1 MLGFHAITEASFA
14 SLTDTLGHVS
24 TVVGTTALGDE
35 TVTAAA
41 TATIDFEL
49 ISATTALGTLASV
62 TGKANV
68 FPTGISLLLNEPN
81 VIVWGELVA
90 VGGSS
95 WSDISTG
102 VSQTWTDIEA

>member
-24 TVVGTTALGDE
+24 TVVGTMALGSE
-35 TVTAAA
+35 TVTADANTTISSAA
-41 TATIDFEL
+41 
-49 ISATTALGTLASV
+49 SATSALGTLASIS
-62 TGKANV
+62 GKANV

-81 VIVWGELVA
+81 VIVWGEFVA
-90 VGGSS
+90 SGGSS
-95 WSDISTG
+95 WSNLSTG

>member
-35 TVTAAA
+35 TVTAGAS
-41 TATIDFEL
+41 ATIDFQL
-49 ISATTALGTLASV
+49 ISATSALGTLASV

>member
-1 MLGFHAITEASFA
+1 MLGFNAISQTPFA
-14 SLTDTLGHVS
+14 SLPMALGHVS
-24 TVVGTTALGDE
+24 TVAGTTALGSE
-35 TVTAAA
+35 TVTADANTTISSAA
-41 TATIDFEL
+41 
-49 ISATTALGTLASV
+49 SATSALGTLASV

-68 FPTGISLLLNEPN
+68 FPTGISLLMNEPN

>member
-24 TVVGTTALGDE
+24 TVVGTTALGSE
-35 TVTAAA
+35 TVTADANTTISSAA
-41 TATIDFEL
+41 
-49 ISATTALGTLASV
+49 SATSALGTLASIS
-62 TGKANV
+62 GKANV

-81 VIVWGELVA
+81 VIVWGKLVA
-90 VGGSS
+90 SGGSS
-95 WSDISTG
+95 WSDLSTG

>member
-1 MLGFHAITEASFA
+1 MLGFNAISQTPFA
-14 SLTDTLGHVS
+14 SLPMALGHVS
-24 TVVGTTALGDE
+24 TVAGTTALGDE

-41 TATIDFEL
+41 SATIDFD

-95 WSDISTG
+95 WSEISPSG
-102 VSQTWTDIEA
+102 VLTTWTDIEA

>member
-24 TVVGTTALGDE
+24 TVVGTTALGSE
-35 TVTAAA
+35 TVTADANTTISSAA
-41 TATIDFEL
+41 
-49 ISATTALGTLASV
+49 SATSALGTLASV

>member
-41 TATIDFEL
+41 SATIDFD
-49 ISATTALGTLASV
+49 ISATTSLGSLSSV
-62 TGKANV
+62 TGTANI
-68 FPTGISLLLNEPN
+68 FPTGIAALGQVGNE
-81 VIVWGELVA
+81 VVWSIFA
-90 VGGSS
+90 DFPSNTYS
-95 WSDISTG
+95 KITTG
-102 VSQTWTDIEA
+102 ASQTWTEILP

>member
-1 MLGFHAITEASFA
+1 MLGFHAITEAPFA

-41 TATIDFEL
+41 SATIDFD
-49 ISATTALGTLASV
+49 ISATTALGTLASIS
-62 TGKANV
+62 GKANV

-90 VGGSS
+90 SGGSS
-95 WSDISTG
+95 WSNLSTG

>member
-24 TVVGTTALGDE
+24 TVVGTTALG
-35 TVTAAA
+35 TAVGKANADVSISSAA
-41 TATIDFEL
+41 
-49 ISATTALGTLASV
+49 SATTALGTLASI

-68 FPTGISLLLNEPN
+68 FPTGISLLVSQSG
-81 VIVWGELVA
+81 VIVWGELEA
-90 VGGSS
+90 SGGSS
-95 WSDISTG
+95 WSNISTD

>member
-1 MLGFHAITEASFA
+1 MLGFNAISQTPFA
-14 SLTDTLGHVS
+14 SLPMALGHVS
-24 TVVGTTALGDE
+24 TVAGTTALGDE

-41 TATIDFEL
+41 SATIDFEL

>member
-24 TVVGTTALGDE
+24 TVVGTTALGSE
-35 TVTAAA
+35 TVTADANTTISSAA
-41 TATIDFEL
+41 
-49 ISATTALGTLASV
+49 SATSALGTLASIS
-62 TGKANV
+62 GKANV
-68 FPTGISLLLNEPN
+68 IPTGISLLLNEPN

-90 VGGSS
+90 SGGSS
-95 WSDISTG
+95 WSNLSTG

>member
-24 TVVGTTALGDE
+24 TVVGTTALGSE
-35 TVTAAA
+35 TVTADASTTISSAA
-41 TATIDFEL
+41 
-49 ISATTALGTLASV
+49 SATSALGTLASIS
-62 TGKANV
+62 GKANV

-90 VGGSS
+90 SGGSS
-95 WSDISTG
+95 WSNLSTG

>member
-35 TVTAAA
+35 TVTADANTTISSAA
-41 TATIDFEL
+41 
-49 ISATTALGTLASV
+49 SATSALGTLASIS
-62 TGKANV
+62 GKANV

-81 VIVWGELVA
+81 VIVWGEVVA
-90 VGGSS
+90 SGGSS
-95 WSDISTG
+95 WSDITTG
-102 VSQTWTDIEA
+102 VSQTWTEKEA

>member
-24 TVVGTTALGDE
+24 TVVGTTALG
-35 TVTAAA
+35 TALGKADANTTISSAA
-41 TATIDFEL
+41 
-49 ISATTALGTLASV
+49 SATSALGTLASIS
-62 TGKANV
+62 GKANV

-90 VGGSS
+90 SGGSS
-95 WSDISTG
+95 WSTLSTG
-102 VSQTWTDIEA
+102 VSQTWTEKEA

>member
-24 TVVGTTALGDE
+24 TVVGTTALGSE

-41 TATIDFEL
+41 SATISSAA
-49 ISATTALGTLASV
+49 SATSALGTLASIS
-62 TGKANV
+62 GKANV

-81 VIVWGELVA
+81 VIVWGEVIA
-90 VGGSS
+90 SGGSS
-95 WSDISTG
+95 WSNISTD

>member
-1 MLGFHAITEASFA
+1 MLGFNAISQTPFA
-14 SLTDTLGHVS
+14 SLPMALGHVS

-35 TVTAAA
+35 TVTADANTTISSAA
-41 TATIDFEL
+41 
-49 ISATTALGTLASV
+49 SATSALGTLASIS
-62 TGKANV
+62 GKANV

-90 VGGSS
+90 SGGSS
-95 WSDISTG
+95 WSNLSTG

>member
-24 TVVGTTALGDE
+24 TVVGTTALGSE
-35 TVTAAA
+35 TVTADANTTISSAA
-41 TATIDFEL
+41 
-49 ISATTALGTLASV
+49 SATSALGTLASV

-68 FPTGISLLLNEPN
+68 FPTGISLLINEPN

-90 VGGSS
+90 SGGSS
-95 WSDISTG
+95 WSNISTD

>member
-41 TATIDFEL
+41 SATIDFD

-62 TGKANV
+62 TGKSNV

>member
-24 TVVGTTALGDE
+24 TVVGTTALGSE
-35 TVTAAA
+35 TVTADANTTISSAA
-41 TATIDFEL
+41 
-49 ISATTALGTLASV
+49 SATTALGTLASV

>member
-24 TVVGTTALGDE
+24 TVVGTTALGSE

-41 TATIDFEL
+41 SATISSAA
-49 ISATTALGTLASV
+49 SATSALGTLASI

-68 FPTGISLLLNEPN
+68 FPTGISLLVSQSG
-81 VIVWGELVA
+81 VIVWGELEA
-90 VGGSS
+90 SGGSS
-95 WSDISTG
+95 WSNISTD

>member
-24 TVVGTTALGDE
+24 TVVGTTALG
-35 TVTAAA
+35 TALPKANA
-41 TATIDFEL
+41 DATISSAA
-49 ISATTALGTLASV
+49 SATSALGTLASI

-68 FPTGISLLLNEPN
+68 FPTGLSLLVSQSG
-81 VIVWGELVA
+81 VIVWGEVIA
-90 VGGSS
+90 SGGSS
-95 WSDISTG
+95 WSNISTD

>member
-24 TVVGTTALGDE
+24 TVVGTTALGSE
-35 TVTAAA
+35 TVTADANTTISSAA
-41 TATIDFEL
+41 
-49 ISATTALGTLASV
+49 SATSALGTLASIS
-62 TGKANV
+62 GKANV

-81 VIVWGELVA
+81 VIVWGKLDA
-90 VGGSS
+90 SGGSS
-95 WSDISTG
+95 WSNLSTD

>member
-24 TVVGTTALGDE
+24 TVVGTTALGTALGKANAD
-35 TVTAAA
+35 VTISSAA
-41 TATIDFEL
+41 
-49 ISATTALGTLASV
+49 SATSALGTLASI

-68 FPTGISLLLNEPN
+68 FPTGISLLVSQSG
-81 VIVWGELVA
+81 VIVWGELEA
-90 VGGSS
+90 SGGSS
-95 WSDISTG
+95 WSNISTD

>member
-1 MLGFHAITEASFA
+1 MLGFNAISQTPFA
-14 SLTDTLGHVS
+14 SLPMALGHVS
-24 TVVGTTALGDE
+24 TVAGTTALGSE
-35 TVTAAA
+35 TVTADANTTISSAA
-41 TATIDFEL
+41 
-49 ISATTALGTLASV
+49 SATSALGTLASV